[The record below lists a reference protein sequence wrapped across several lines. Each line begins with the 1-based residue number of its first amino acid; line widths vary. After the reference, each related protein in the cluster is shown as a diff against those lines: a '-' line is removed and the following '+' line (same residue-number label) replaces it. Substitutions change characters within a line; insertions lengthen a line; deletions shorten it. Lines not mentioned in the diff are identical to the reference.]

1 MPDEPNKPN
10 EPVSPSGGSVDFST
24 QPKEVQE
31 LFEKLLE
38 DKRQA
43 NKEAQ
48 ETKKRLRDLESAKE
62 AAERQALE
70 EQSQFKS
77 LYEKEKANREKLEA
91 ESNARLMSLLREKI
105 GLQAGLPEALVSR
118 LQGATEDEI
127 RADAEA
133 LKAALPATPQA
144 PKPSGTQTQTT
155 PVPRGTPSGRTPEQ
169 IDAWLKNRDSGRS
182 SNEPRQDGD
191 VLVFGG

>member
-10 EPVSPSGGSVDFST
+10 EPVSPSGGSVDFSS

-48 ETKKRLRDLESAKE
+48 ETKKRLREIESAKE

-70 EQSQFKS
+70 EQGQFKAA
-77 LYEKEKANREKLEA
+77 YEREKLAREKLEA
-91 ESNARLMSLLREKI
+91 ETQTRLLGLMREKI
-105 GLQAGLPEALVSR
+105 GLQAGLPEALIPR

-133 LKAALPATPQA
+133 LKAALPVSSQA
-144 PKPSGTQTQTT
+144 PKPSGTQTNTT
-155 PVPRGTPSGRTPEQ
+155 AVPRGTPSAQ
-169 IDAWLKNRDSGRS
+169 SDDAIKAWLHNRESGRS

-191 VLVFGG
+191 IRTYGG